1 MKEYCKKNF
10 SEMSAKL
17 TAGCSEKS
25 FFLPFM
31 TVDTPAI
38 LTQNI
43 DKSAFL

>member
-1 MKEYCKKNF
+1 MW
-10 SEMSAKL
+10 AKL

-31 TVDTPAI
+31 TVDSTPAI